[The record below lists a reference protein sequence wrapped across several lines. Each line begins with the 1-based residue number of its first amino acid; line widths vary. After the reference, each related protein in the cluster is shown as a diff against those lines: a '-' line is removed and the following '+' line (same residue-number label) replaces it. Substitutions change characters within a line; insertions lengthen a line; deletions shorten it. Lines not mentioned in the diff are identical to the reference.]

1 MTSSSAANTVSYKL
15 ISLATPVNDEAVD
28 TVKDSAGRTGL
39 ELAFHGGVGTTEVII
54 DPKTSTLLELREPWR
69 SERDQRQAT
78 YLSVGLTE
86 TIG

>member
-1 MTSSSAANTVSYKL
+1 MTVG
-15 ISLATPVNDEAVD
+15 
-28 TVKDSAGRTGL
+28 TVKDSAGRTGT

-69 SERDQRQAT
+69 SEKDQRQAT
-78 YLSVGLTE
+78 YLSVGLTD